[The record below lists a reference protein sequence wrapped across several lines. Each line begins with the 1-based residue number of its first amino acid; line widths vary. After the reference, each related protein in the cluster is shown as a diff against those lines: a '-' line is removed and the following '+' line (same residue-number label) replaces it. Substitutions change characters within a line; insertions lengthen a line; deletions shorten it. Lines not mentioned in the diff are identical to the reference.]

1 MADDILIVD
10 DEADIRE
17 LVSGILQDE
26 GFITRSAR
34 DSDDA
39 LAHVASRRPNLVF
52 LDIWLQGSRLDG
64 LQLLDAMKGQHP
76 ELPIVMISGHG
87 NIETAVAAIKIGA
100 YDFIEK
106 PFKAD
111 RLVLVAERA
120 LEASRLKREVHSLRQ
135 ITGQATRI
143 VGRSSAA
150 NQLRHVI

>member
-64 LQLLDAMKGQHP
+64 LQLLDAMKAQHP

-87 NIETAVAAIKIGA
+87 NIETAVAAIKQGA

-111 RLVLVAERA
+111 KLCHTVRRA
-120 LEASRLKREVHSLRQ
+120 LEAARLKREVQELKLKAGDDAELCGTSR
-135 ITGQATRI
+135 R
-143 VGRSSAA
+143 
-150 NQLRHVI
+150 